1 MKIINQY
8 LSVKNKAIYL
18 LALYTPRMLGHLSY
32 YKCKEVTSRKTSP
45 VKYKSASALAL
56 CHPVIANART
66 KLDQVETNNKC
77 KLLIIM
83 N

>member
-1 MKIINQY
+1 
-8 LSVKNKAIYL
+8 
-18 LALYTPRMLGHLSY
+18 MLGHLSY

-56 CHPVIANART
+56 CHPVIVIANART

-77 KLLIIM
+77 KLLIII